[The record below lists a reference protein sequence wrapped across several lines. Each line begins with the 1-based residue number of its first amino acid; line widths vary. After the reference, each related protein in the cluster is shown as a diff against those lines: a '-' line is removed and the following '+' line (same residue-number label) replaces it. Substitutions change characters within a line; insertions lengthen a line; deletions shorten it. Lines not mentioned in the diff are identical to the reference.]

1 MQPTDARFNV
11 PLLSR
16 VFSGLPEQSILGI
29 LHSKLR
35 GFAPMKDIVMF
46 VFPTRGRL
54 VDAADII
61 RENPHVRIHHSAI
74 IAKAENGETLVL
86 EDDVNP
92 DEGAVAGG
100 TLGSL
105 MGALGIANLGA
116 FLLPGIGP
124 IIAIGAGALIG
135 GLVGGAT
142 GGVTAGVID
151 LGIKNELLDDLAK
164 HLGEGH
170 VAAVLEIEGDATGL
184 NQLEQQLKQ
193 YDAEFVRRTDN

>member
-1 MQPTDARFNV
+1 
-11 PLLSR
+11 
-16 VFSGLPEQSILGI
+16 
-29 LHSKLR
+29 
-35 GFAPMKDIVMF
+35 MKDIVMF

-54 VDAADII
+54 VDAAEAI
-61 RENPHVRIHHSAI
+61 RDTPHVRIHHSAI

-92 DEGAVAGG
+92 DEGAITGG

-142 GGVTAGVID
+142 GGLTAGVVD
-151 LGIKNELLDDLAK
+151 LGIKNELLDDLAE
-164 HLGEGH
+164 HMGADR
-170 VAAVLEIEGDATGL
+170 VAAVLEIEGDAEGL
-184 NQLEQQLKQ
+184 EQLEQELRV
-193 YDAEFVRRTDN
+193 YGAELVRRDIS